1 VKRITFAFVVLA
13 LGLVAA
19 LSVSASPAAPA
30 SPKLTATVGPGFTI
44 SLKQGSAKVKTLK
57 AGTYTIAVS
66 DKSSSHDFHLSGPG
80 VNKKTSIGK
89 TGKATWTVKFQKGKT
104 YRYVCDAH
112 VFEMRGSF
120 KVT

>member
-1 VKRITFAFVVLA
+1 MTRITLALVVLA
-13 LGLVAA
+13 LGLVVVAPSSAA
-19 LSVSASPAAPA
+19 PAAPR
-30 SPKLTATVGPGFTI
+30 LVATVGPGYTI
-44 SLKQGSAKVKTLK
+44 SLKMGSARVKTLK
-57 AGTYTIAVS
+57 AGKYTIAVS
-66 DKSSSHDFHLSGPG
+66 DRSSSHDFHLSGPG

-89 TGKATWTVKFQKGKT
+89 TGKATWVVTFQKGKT